1 MYRNYTVL
9 HLNKKEGKYMRDY
22 RSISILM
29 ERTIHKYN
37 QTENKQRPYG
47 TDLIFSRV
55 EIHTIEAI
63 GEMEDINIT
72 RLAAYQGITKGAAS
86 QMVYK
91 LVDKGAVKKS
101 VSPNSDTEVRLELT
115 DIGKKAYEGHK
126 EFHKASN
133 EQLFVM
139 LRDMPDEVY
148 EKMEELLHLFDDML
162 DQKLKGDQNKK

>member
-1 MYRNYTVL
+1 
-9 HLNKKEGKYMRDY
+9 MRDY
-22 RSISILM
+22 RALSALM

-37 QTENKQRPYG
+37 QTENRQRSYG
-47 TDLIFSRV
+47 TDLTFSRV

-63 GEMEDINIT
+63 GNIEDINIT

-86 QMVYK
+86 QMIYK

-115 DIGKKAYEGHK
+115 DIGQKAYGGHK

-133 EQLFVM
+133 EKLFVM
-139 LRDMPDEVY
+139 LRDMPDELY
-148 EKMEELLHLFDDML
+148 EKMEEVLYMFDDML
-162 DQKLKGDQNKK
+162 DEKLKGD

>member
-1 MYRNYTVL
+1 
-9 HLNKKEGKYMRDY
+9 MRDY
-22 RSISILM
+22 RAISALM

-37 QTENKQRPYG
+37 QTENKQRHYG
-47 TDLIFSRV
+47 TDLTFSRV

-72 RLAAYQGITKGAAS
+72 RLASCQGITKGAAS
-86 QMVYK
+86 QMIYK

-115 DIGKKAYEGHK
+115 ELGQKAYEGHK

-133 EQLFVM
+133 EKLFIM
-139 LRDMPDEVY
+139 LRDMPDELY
-148 EKMEELLHLFDDML
+148 KKMEEMLHMFDDML
-162 DQKLKGDQNKK
+162 DEKLKGDKDEK

>member
-1 MYRNYTVL
+1 MRNY
-9 HLNKKEGKYMRDY
+9 RA
-22 RSISILM
+22 ISSLM

-37 QTENKQRPYG
+37 QIEKKQRQYG
-47 TDLIFSRV
+47 TDITFSRV

-86 QMVYK
+86 QMIYK

-101 VSPNSDTEVRLELT
+101 VSPTSDTEVRLELT

-133 EQLFVM
+133 ERIFVM
-139 LRDMPDEVY
+139 LRDMPDELF
-148 EKMEELLHLFDDML
+148 EKMEEMLHLFDDML
-162 DQKLKGDQNKK
+162 DEKLKSDQHEK